1 MAGQV
6 CRLATAADVSA
17 LAPTFAG
24 IARASGP
31 SVDGSEQ
38 VAAWA
43 RFGRDTPAFRGYL
56 PKGRTWVAKAEAQA
70 GPLGFCG
77 IGEENGCNG
86 EVHTL
91 SVCAGHTR
99 QGWGSLLLAHAL
111 SVARGR
117 GAQHCGA
124 WVTPLS
130 RPLFL
135 RGGFEFI
142 ELVLASCEGVLFMRC
157 RVATRSA

>member
-1 MAGQV
+1 MAGSV

-24 IARASGP
+24 IAPASRP
-31 SVDGSEQ
+31 SVDGPEQ
-38 VAAWA
+38 LAAWA

-56 PKGRTWVAKAEAQA
+56 PKARTWVAKAEAKA
-70 GPLGFCG
+70 WPLGFCG
-77 IGEENGCNG
+77 IGEEDGCNG
-86 EVHTL
+86 GVHSP
-91 SVCAGHTR
+91 SVCPGHTR

-117 GAQHCGA
+117 GAQHCSA
-124 WVTPLS
+124 WVKPLS

-142 ELVLASCEGVLFMRC
+142 ELVLASCEGVPFRRY